1 MLKLFKRKKE
11 QPKSKVLF
19 NNFEWPLQD
28 NKSTFKSWVKDD
40 DLGFVSVE
48 FFDSLFFNGR
58 PKIDEIIN
66 KIRNKVVEE
75 FEGGIIDCESIQLK
89 KYKLIQII
97 TKEPQ
102 QPSGMSYVG
111 RLIIPTH
118 TGHYYPTKVIR
129 DWRNG
134 YAGSSHLS

>member
-19 NNFEWPLQD
+19 NNFGWPLQD

-40 DLGFVSVE
+40 DSGFVSVE

-75 FEGGIIDCESIQLK
+75 FEGGIID
-89 KYKLIQII
+89 
-97 TKEPQ
+97 
-102 QPSGMSYVG
+102 
-111 RLIIPTH
+111 
-118 TGHYYPTKVIR
+118 
-129 DWRNG
+129 
-134 YAGSSHLS
+134 